1 MDNYKRSKLDVA
13 VDLINTWDPYLDDPE
28 QLCGTED
35 LTRFLRERHIDCP
48 KEITEGD
55 LAAVR
60 RLRARLRRFVE
71 TDSETEAVRILND
84 LLRSAAVIPSLSWE
98 GTFQLN
104 IQADPEAPIA
114 DRLAVEAAL
123 ALGFELQR
131 HGKARLKICDAR
143 PCVEVF
149 IDHSKNRSR
158 RFCSTRCSNRYNV
171 AVHRRRL
178 QKQRGKGK
186 NERPSSS

>member
-1 MDNYKRSKLDVA
+1 M
-13 VDLINTWDPYLDDPE
+13 
-28 QLCGTED
+28 
-35 LTRFLRERHIDCP
+35 
-48 KEITEGD
+48 
-55 LAAVR
+55 
-60 RLRARLRRFVE
+60 E

-143 PCVEVF
+143 PCAEVF
-149 IDHSKNRSR
+149 IDQSKNRSR
-158 RFCSTRCSNRYNV
+158 RFCGTRCFNRYNV
-171 AVHRRRL
+171 AVYRKRL
-178 QKQRGKGK
+178 EARKEKEK
-186 NERPSSS
+186 K

>member
-1 MDNYKRSKLDVA
+1 MDNYERSKLDLA
-13 VDLINTWDPYLDDPE
+13 VDLINTWDPYLDEPE
-28 QLCGTED
+28 QLRGTED
-35 LTRFLRERHIDCP
+35 LTRFLRKRHIDCS
-48 KEITEGD
+48 KAITEGD

-60 RLRARLRRFVE
+60 RLRARLRRFAE
-71 TDSETEAVRILND
+71 TDSETEAVQILND

-104 IQADPEAPIA
+104 IQADPDAPIA

-149 IDHSKNRSR
+149 IDRSKNRSR

-178 QKQRGKGK
+178 QKRRGKGK
-186 NERPSSS
+186 DERSS